1 MAERISCFVMSGGV
15 GSRLW
20 PLSRED
26 NPKQFHD
33 LSGDGSM
40 LMKTVRRLQA
50 REAGHTPIHVIA
62 AERNAARIRTE
73 LAGLDYSG
81 GGAIFEPVGRNT
93 AAAVAIAALHTINS
107 HGDGIVLIVPSD
119 HAISTDLDFWESVEA
134 GVPAAQAGQ
143 VVVFGMKPTRPET
156 GYGYIEAGEVFAGQD
171 RAGNAFDCPGVR
183 RVVRFV
189 EKPDAE
195 TAGRYVAT
203 SDFFWNTGIF
213 LFRASVI
220 RAAFLT
226 HHREIWLQAEH
237 ALDIAARDLSGT
249 WLPLDAYA
257 PIPSISVDYAI
268 MEHLCNIAMVPA
280 RFRWSDLGSWQ
291 SLLEA
296 SRTDEHGNV
305 VIGDVVAIDCER
317 SYLRSSGRLLSVV
330 GLRDVA
336 VVSTDDATFVAPVAE
351 SQNVR
356 HVVEQLEKW
365 GRLEVKFTPAH
376 DRVVLPGAWRER
388 VAHWLFE
395 ETLPRWSKAG
405 VDERHGG
412 FHEAFAFN
420 GTPLGKPKRMRTLAR
435 QVYAYSVARLRGWDG
450 PADELISHGMAFM
463 ERGRTERGGWAR
475 TLNVDGSIAD
485 PCEDAYDH
493 ACVLLAFAW
502 AHRAGNRD
510 ALARGEEAMAFVE
523 SYLEDERLTGFLET
537 CDGTD
542 LRRSNPHMHMLEA
555 FLAWHEVTGERSYLR
570 RAARIVDL
578 FRTHF
583 FDAESWTLGEYFDN
597 EWKPAHGGQGLWTE
611 PGHHFEWASLLVDFA
626 ARSKQ
631 SDLIPYARKL
641 YASAV
646 ANGLNRATGLAY
658 GAVSREGL
666 PLDLISRS
674 WPQTEAIKAAIA
686 LDRADG
692 PDLKPEIEARVGRLF
707 RWHIDPAPTGFW
719 IDRIDER
726 GRAVANEV
734 PASIFYHLVTALM
747 QYLDKTEG
755 VLVHPLPVSGQTGTT
770 KAADESIRAG
780 SREPAL
786 REIA

>member
-40 LMKTVRRLQA
+40 LVKTVRRLKA
-50 REAGHTPIHVIA
+50 REEGQTPVHIIA
-62 AERNAARIRTE
+62 AERNAERIRTD
-73 LAGLDYSG
+73 LAGFDYSG

-93 AAAVAIAALHTINS
+93 AAAVAIAALHTLNS

-119 HAISTDLDFWESVEA
+119 HAITTDRQFWDSVEA
-134 GVPAAQAGQ
+134 GVPAAKAGQ

-156 GYGYIEAGEVFAGQD
+156 GYGYIEAGDDLAEQD
-171 RAGNAFDCPGVR
+171 QQGAGVR

-195 TAGRYVAT
+195 TASRYLAT

-213 LFRASVI
+213 LFRAAVI
-220 RAAFLT
+220 RAAFLN
-226 HHREIWLQAEH
+226 HHRDIWLQAER
-237 ALDIAARDLSGT
+237 ALDTAARDLSGIY
-249 WLPLDAYA
+249 LPLDSYA
-257 PIPSISVDYAI
+257 SIPSISVDYAI

-296 SRTDEHGNV
+296 SRTDERGNV

-317 SYLRSSGRLLSVV
+317 SYLRSGGRLLSVV
-330 GLRDVA
+330 GLKDVA
-336 VVSTDDATFVAPVAE
+336 VVATDDATFVAPVAE
-351 SQNVR
+351 SQNVK

-376 DRVVLPGAWRER
+376 DRVVLPGAWRQR

-395 ETLPRWSKAG
+395 ETLPRWSTAG

-412 FHEAFAFN
+412 FHEAFAFD
-420 GTPLGKPKRMRTLAR
+420 GTPLCKPKRMRTMAR
-435 QVYAYSVARLRGWDG
+435 QVYAYSIAKLRGWDG
-450 PADELISHGMAFM
+450 PADDLIAHGIAFM
-463 ERGRTERGGWAR
+463 EKGRTKRGGWAR

-493 ACVLLAFAW
+493 ACVLLALAY
-502 AHRAGNRD
+502 AHRAGNPD

-523 SYLEDERLTGFLET
+523 TWLEDERLTGFLET
-537 CDGTD
+537 CDGTE
-542 LRRSNPHMHMLEA
+542 LRRSNPHMHLLEA

-583 FDAESWTLGEYFDN
+583 FDPESWTLGEYFDN
-597 EWKPAHGGQGLWTE
+597 EWKPAPGGQGVWTE
-611 PGHHFEWASLLVDFA
+611 PGHHFEWASLLVEFA

-631 SDLIPYARKL
+631 SDLIPFARKL
-641 YASAV
+641 YSSAV

-658 GAVSREGL
+658 GAVSRDGL

-674 WPQTEAIKAAIA
+674 WPQAEAIKAAIA
-686 LDRADG
+686 LDRPEG

-726 GRAVANEV
+726 GKAVAGEV

-755 VLVHPLPVSGQTGTT
+755 AVVHSLAVPNM
-770 KAADESIRAG
+770 AAVAEAAEPAR
-780 SREPAL
+780 PAL
-786 REIA
+786 RDIA